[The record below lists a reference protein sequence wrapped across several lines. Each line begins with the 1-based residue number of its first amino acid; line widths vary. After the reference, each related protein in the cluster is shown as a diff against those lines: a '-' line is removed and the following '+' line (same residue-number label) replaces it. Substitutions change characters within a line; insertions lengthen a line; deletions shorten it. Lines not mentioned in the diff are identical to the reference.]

1 MSFEQILTMIVYFIM
16 AFLSCIGGYVGIVF
30 RPPSQQTRGLGLVFV
45 ECWAIVPDAA
55 PTLKQHW
62 AGVFCFQGYTTY
74 HNHFAAFS
82 RLNRL
87 YRCTFMSLYF
97 IIDFPLFNI
106 CQLILLDACHL
117 TILTTFQTQ
126 HKK

>member
-1 MSFEQILTMIVYFIM
+1 MSFEQIVTMIVYFIM
-16 AFLSCIGGYVGIVF
+16 AFLSCIGGYVGIVV
-30 RPPSQQTRGLGLVFV
+30 RPPSQQTRGLGLVLV

-55 PTLKQHW
+55 PIW

-87 YRCTFMSLYF
+87 YCCTFMSLYF
-97 IIDFPLFNI
+97 IIDFLLFNI

-117 TILTTFQTQ
+117 TILTNFQTQ